1 MGMGIKEVK
10 IENILDIWR
19 SNAKYLEK
27 FEFLKDYNFCD
38 GKS

>member
-1 MGMGIKEVK
+1 MGMGIKEDK

-27 FEFLKDYNFCD
+27 IEFLQDYNFCD